1 MALQSISQGSK
12 ELGCSTEHAR
22 RQIRAGRWPAY
33 KLGPKAL
40 RIDPEEIR
48 ALGKMIHESERESP
62 AVNEN
67 S

>member
-1 MALQSISQGSK
+1 MALLPLSQGAR
-12 ELGCSTEHAR
+12 ELGCSVEHAR
-22 RQIRAGRWPAY
+22 RQVRAGRWPAY

-48 ALGKMIHESERESP
+48 ALGKRIHEGERESQ
-62 AVNEN
+62 AVKEG